1 MCFTD
6 LSGHGVPGIGGH
18 QFIKARCQGVLIRP
32 DVGCGVFREQF
43 RSRVCGMSQDIDCA
57 MRRAQRSGAEIG
69 QNGLAFPGKE
79 DIARLDIQMD
89 DVMLI
94 QTIEGRNQSLKP

>member
-1 MCFTD
+1 
-6 LSGHGVPGIGGH
+6 
-18 QFIKARCQGVLIRP
+18 
-32 DVGCGVFREQF
+32 
-43 RSRVCGMSQDIDCA
+43 
-57 MRRAQRSGAEIG
+57 MRREKRSGAEIG

>member
-32 DVGCGVFREQF
+32 DVGYGVFRE
-43 RSRVCGMSQDIDCA
+43 CGMSQDIDCA

>member
-1 MCFTD
+1 MRFAY
-6 LSGHGVPGIGGH
+6 LSGHGVPGIGGY
-18 QFIKARCQGVLIRP
+18 QFIKARCQRVLIRP
-32 DVGCGVFREQF
+32 DVGRGVFCEQF

-57 MRRAQRSGAEIG
+57 MRRAQRSGAEIS